1 MTDEDVVLVRNAFTQ
16 IGDEEGW
23 ALYQRGDE
31 IVELYR
37 RPGAM
42 SHWKWTYYPSQS
54 VQARAHGQGDADLDQ
69 VIAAPAARG

>member
-31 IVELYR
+31 IVALEVDLLPEPIGPSESARPR
-37 RPGAM
+37 RRR
-42 SHWKWTYYPSQS
+42 S
-54 VQARAHGQGDADLDQ
+54 
-69 VIAAPAARG
+69 